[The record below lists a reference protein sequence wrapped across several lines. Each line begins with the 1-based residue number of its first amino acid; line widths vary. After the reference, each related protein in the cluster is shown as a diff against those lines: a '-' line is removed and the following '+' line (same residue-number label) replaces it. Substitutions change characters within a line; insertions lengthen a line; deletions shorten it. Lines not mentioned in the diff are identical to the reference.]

1 MRALVQRVANAS
13 VIVEEDVV
21 GEIQKGLVVFL
32 GIGQQDREEDAGYVV
47 EKVANLRIFE
57 DGSGRF
63 NNSALDMVAHLL
75 LISQFTLYA
84 DVRKG
89 RRPSFE
95 DAASPEEAKV
105 LFEKT
110 VDLFRETGLRVET
123 GRFQK
128 HMTVDMES
136 DGPVTI
142 MVDSA
147 DRYKSR
153 RSKGSN
159 QQSRMN
165 L

>member
-1 MRALVQRVANAS
+1 MQRVANAS
-13 VIVEEDVV
+13 VIVDEDVV

-32 GIGQQDREEDAGYVV
+32 GIGQQDREEDVGYVV
-47 EKVANLRIFE
+47 EKVVNLRIFE
-57 DGSGRF
+57 DYSGRF
-63 NNSALDMVAHLL
+63 NNSALDIVAHLL

-95 DAASPEEAKV
+95 DAAAPEEAKV

-147 DRYKSR
+147 DRHKSR
-153 RSKGSN
+153 RSKG
-159 QQSRMN
+159 
-165 L
+165 